1 MNIKNRFFSTLKN
14 LIRKL
19 LKKFIR
25 EKEIRSIKYLSSSE
39 VTNMYEGS
47 GSYNFLILEFKNFK
61 GLLKKILKDLN
72 FNIKEVELVAVIEEH
87 QAILNELGEKLVARK
102 SFKKMEQKMKKK
114 TNATNERQGQ

>member
-1 MNIKNRFFSTLKN
+1 
-14 LIRKL
+14 
-19 LKKFIR
+19 
-25 EKEIRSIKYLSSSE
+25 
-39 VTNMYEGS
+39 MYEGS